1 MLTFRP
7 IGTAFLFS
15 IALLAIP
22 AGAQQDAPQAA
33 DTHATADP
41 NAVAKPATMDPKYVI
56 GAQDVVAISVWKE
69 PELSL
74 SVPVRPDGKISLPLL
89 NDVQAAGL
97 TPTQLASQLSTGL
110 TKFLTN
116 PQVTV
121 IITAINSQRIFILG
135 EVTRPGTFPLLP
147 GMTVLQGLT
156 DAGGFTPFAN
166 SKKIYVLRQENGK
179 PEKIFF
185 NYKDVIDGKQLSEN
199 IELKAG
205 DTLVVP

>member
-1 MLTFRP
+1 
-7 IGTAFLFS
+7 
-15 IALLAIP
+15 
-22 AGAQQDAPQAA
+22 
-33 DTHATADP
+33 
-41 NAVAKPATMDPKYVI
+41 
-56 GAQDVVAISVWKE
+56 
-69 PELSL
+69 
-74 SVPVRPDGKISLPLL
+74 
-89 NDVQAAGL
+89 VQAAGL
-97 TPTQLASQLSTGL
+97 TPTQLASQLSTGF